1 MVAHGGAPLGNI
13 SRTLG
18 FLNVVLLVAVGLT
31 AAENGERTTTRCLSV
46 ADAEA
51 SEISIADMREAY
63 KAAYKVGD
71 DDCVF
76 PDSESEV
83 ANAWTDFQKRLY
95 EEIRSEGR
103 IDLTGKSVTSVV
115 LFEPDGRIAYYFH
128 SHLQEAE
135 GSAFCAAV
143 LKIATDYR
151 FPLTSGTTFS
161 QCGTTHFGEK

>member
-1 MVAHGGAPLGNI
+1 MW
-13 SRTLG
+13 
-18 FLNVVLLVAVGLT
+18 FLMLVLLEAGGLT
-31 AAENGERTTTRCLSV
+31 ATEHDERTTTRCLSV

-51 SEISIADMREAY
+51 SEISIAEMREAY

-71 DDCVF
+71 DNCVF

-83 ANAWTDFQKRLY
+83 AKAWTEFQERLY

-103 IDLTGKSVTSVV
+103 IDLTGRSVTSVV

-128 SHLQEAE
+128 SHLEETE
-135 GSAFCAAV
+135 GPAFCAAV
-143 LKIATDYR
+143 LTLASDYR
-151 FPLTSGTTFS
+151 FPLTSETTFS

>member
-1 MVAHGGAPLGNI
+1 LRNI

-18 FLNVVLLVAVGLT
+18 FLTLVLLVAAGLRAT
-31 AAENGERTTTRCLSV
+31 ENDERTTTRCLSV

-51 SEISIADMREAY
+51 SEISIAEMREAY

-71 DDCVF
+71 NDCVF

-83 ANAWTDFQKRLY
+83 AKAWTDFQKRLY
-95 EEIRSEGR
+95 EEIRNEGR
-103 IDLTGKSVTSVV
+103 LDLTGRSVTSVV

-128 SHLQEAE
+128 SHLEESE
-135 GSAFCAAV
+135 GPAFCTAV
-143 LKIATDYR
+143 LTLATDYR

>member
-1 MVAHGGAPLGNI
+1 
-13 SRTLG
+13 
-18 FLNVVLLVAVGLT
+18 
-31 AAENGERTTTRCLSV
+31 
-46 ADAEA
+46 
-51 SEISIADMREAY
+51 MREEY

-83 ANAWTDFQKRLY
+83 AEAWTAFQETLY
-95 EEIRSEGR
+95 AEIRNQGL
-103 IDLTGKSVTSVV
+103 INVTGHSVTSVV

-128 SHLQEAE
+128 SHLAE
-135 GSAFCAAV
+135 TDGPSFCRAV
-143 LKIATDYR
+143 LTIAADYR